1 MPRSPAMH
9 LSPLRKG
16 KPPTHPHPC
25 PPPPPCLPPAE
36 PMPSAD
42 SLSHYPSALNLQ
54 SMATGFGGPSATGGS
69 FGGMVDKEATEPP
82 IVQAS
87 AIKKLAKKAT
97 KGYRKVGLLGVFCKG
112 G

>member
-1 MPRSPAMH
+1 
-9 LSPLRKG
+9 
-16 KPPTHPHPC
+16 
-25 PPPPPCLPPAE
+25 
-36 PMPSAD
+36 
-42 SLSHYPSALNLQ
+42 
-54 SMATGFGGPSATGGS
+54 
-69 FGGMVDKEATEPP
+69 MVDKEATEPP